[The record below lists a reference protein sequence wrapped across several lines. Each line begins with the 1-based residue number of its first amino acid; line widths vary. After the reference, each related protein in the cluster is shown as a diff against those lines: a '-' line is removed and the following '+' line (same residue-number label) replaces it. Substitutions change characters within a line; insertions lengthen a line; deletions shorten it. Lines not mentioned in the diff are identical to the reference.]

1 LSKYFL
7 ASLNSFFIVFFAYF
21 VFLSI
26 ISWQESI
33 ELLNTGGLNID
44 IGSYLYLPLG
54 AFAFCWVVYRKWGLP
69 GQFLISIL
77 MSFYWELDSN
87 IFIQFTLINVFGPV
101 MTVSTF
107 RVLEVYKFKDIKS
120 ETTLAILFLCI
131 VLALFNSLSKFFTL
145 FFTDNHTT
153 STFDFLVTYLPGDI
167 IGSFVFIL
175 FANFVMKIFH
185 LGQYKSNLKDKSSIL
200 SSFFKS

>member
-1 LSKYFL
+1 MSKYFL

-33 ELLNTGGLNID
+33 ELLEKGGLNID

-54 AFAFCWVVYRKWGLP
+54 AYAFCWIAYGNQGLP
-69 GQFLISIL
+69 GQLLISIL

-101 MTVSTF
+101 VAVSIF
-107 RVLEVYKFKDIKS
+107 RVLEIYPFKDIKN
-120 ETTLAILFLCI
+120 ETPLAILFLCI
-131 VLALFNSLSKFFTL
+131 VLALFNSLSKFVT
-145 FFTDNHTT
+145 FFLTDNHTT
-153 STFDFLVTYLPGDI
+153 STFDFLASYLPGDI
-167 IGSFVFIL
+167 IGSFIFII
-175 FANFVMKIFH
+175 FATFIMKIFH
-185 LGQYKSNLKDKSSIL
+185 LENHKR
-200 SSFFKS
+200 